1 MTSDNLPVIRKIGVI
16 GAGNWGTALA
26 DLLAS
31 KGLFVKI
38 WGYEEE
44 VVASINEKHENPLY
58 LKNFKLS
65 PNLKATSSL
74 EEIAFQSEMLLS
86 VVPSHFTR
94 EVLRKI
100 VPYLSK
106 APYFVSATKGI
117 EEDSLKMMHSVAE
130 EILPKEVFNNYA
142 AISGPSFANE
152 VIRRMPTAVT
162 GAAYLPQVQR
172 VVQETFGAP
181 YFRIYS
187 SSDVAGVEVGGA
199 IKNVIALAAG
209 ISDGLGFGH
218 STRAAL
224 ITRGLAEI
232 SRLGTKIGANPFTL
246 SGLSGMG
253 DLILTATGDLS
264 RNRTVGLRLGR
275 GEKLEEILKD
285 MRMVAEG
292 VRTSYAVYKLSKTL
306 DVEMPISEKVYRI
319 LYEGLEP
326 KEAVMVLMGRSPKA
340 EI

>member
-1 MTSDNLPVIRKIGVI
+1 MADNNATVERIGVI

-26 DLLAS
+26 DLLVS
-31 KGLFVKI
+31 KGLSVTI

-65 PNLKATSSL
+65 PDLKATSSL
-74 EEIAFQSEMLLS
+74 EEIGSGYDMLLS

-94 EVLRKI
+94 EVLTKLKPHI
-100 VPYLSK
+100 SGS
-106 APYFVSATKGI
+106 PYFVSATKGI
-117 EEDSLKMMHSVAE
+117 EEYSLKMMHQVAE

-142 AISGPSFANE
+142 VISGPSFANE
-152 VIRRMPTAVT
+152 VIKKMPTAVT

-172 VVQETFGAP
+172 VVQEAFSTP
-181 YFRIYS
+181 NFRVYS
-187 SSDVAGVEVGGA
+187 SGDVPGVELGGA
-199 IKNVIALAAG
+199 VKNVIAIAAG

-232 SRLGTKIGANPFTL
+232 AKLGAKMGANPFTL

-253 DLILTATGDLS
+253 DLILTSTGDLS
-264 RNRTVGLRLGR
+264 RNRTVGIKLGR
-275 GEKLEEILKD
+275 GEKLEQILKD

-292 VRTSYAVYKLSKTL
+292 VRTSQGVYNLSNAL
-306 DVEMPISEKVYRI
+306 DVDMPISKKVYRI